1 MNEYCTNFFKF
12 VKLWIRNIHFF
23 QNSPQNESF
32 YYKNAIVIQIHKNIL
47 LTLMIFILFDIKDD
61 DSAIEKLMKTRKR
74 IVSSL
79 RHQMRHH
86 NRTIVL
92 LHFHRFEFIVQTF
105 HRHRIVALLPSQ
117 NRTRHRL
124 MQNVSNSDYYIDIVY
139 EQHNTLFL
147 CLLLCNIPR

>member
-1 MNEYCTNFFKF
+1 MSIVLISLNLSNYEFAIFT
-12 VKLWIRNIHFF
+12 FF

-61 DSAIEKLMKTRKR
+61 DSAIEKLMKTRKS

-92 LHFHRFEFIVQTF
+92 LHFHRFIVQTF
-105 HRHRIVALLPSQ
+105 HSHRIVA
-117 NRTRHRL
+117 
-124 MQNVSNSDYYIDIVY
+124 
-139 EQHNTLFL
+139 
-147 CLLLCNIPR
+147 